1 MQIKIKPPYT
11 PKKIAFVAGAKV
23 EEAKKIMLNEY
34 YVQIFI
40 QKCFNLPS
48 IRKFANENNYCL
60 SHISYYLS
68 KYPELTRIRIKT
80 ETMETVLLPEDT
92 QKYLCGIIR
101 KRCFKCQK

>member
-1 MQIKIKPPYT
+1 MQIKIGPPYT
-11 PKKIAFVAGAKV
+11 PKKIAFVAGTKV
-23 EEAKKIMLNEY
+23 EEAKKIMPNEY

-48 IRKFANENNYCL
+48 IRKFASNNNYHL
-60 SHISYYLS
+60 SHVSYYLS
-68 KYPELTRIRIKT
+68 RHPELTRIKIKT

-101 KRCFKCQK
+101 KRNLKCQK